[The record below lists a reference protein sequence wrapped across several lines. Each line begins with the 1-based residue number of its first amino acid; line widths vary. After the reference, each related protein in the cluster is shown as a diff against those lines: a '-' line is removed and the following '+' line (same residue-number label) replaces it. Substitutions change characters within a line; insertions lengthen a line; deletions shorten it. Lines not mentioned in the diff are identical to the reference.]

1 MTMKKLEIDT
11 HDGPVIDL
19 EKLYE
24 LSGNSKSIVNN
35 IIQVFLNETPQQIEK
50 LTALV
55 AAKNWDSVRT
65 LSHNMK
71 SSYAI
76 LGANSVQTLLQT
88 LEMQCELNKI
98 DEDAFGLIIDR
109 IIGVNQEVIKSIHA
123 KKTEYGE

>member
-1 MTMKKLEIDT
+1 MKKLEIDT